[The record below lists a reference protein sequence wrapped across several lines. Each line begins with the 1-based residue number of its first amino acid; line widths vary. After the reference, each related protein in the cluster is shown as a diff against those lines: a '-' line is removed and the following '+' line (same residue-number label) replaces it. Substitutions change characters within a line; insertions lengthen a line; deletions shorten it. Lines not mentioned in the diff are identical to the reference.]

1 MFYLL
6 GSERFVSAMN
16 NGCPCNRPVL
26 RLLSRFIS
34 STQPPS
40 APALP
45 LRLLQQALRWRGRVI
60 NFVSQHCGVCSSF
73 LDKRDLTLHI
83 ANVVAHGPLFIE
95 AVQSLFSRKF
105 WPFWTI
111 FATVLPRNSD
121 YSRAQM
127 CRCSCWVCLWFCIRG
142 CHAGLSWLDER
153 ILNVHKKQTPRWVR
167 VQYRR
172 ANNCTSG
179 VILLFGY
186 CTLRLQNSSL

>member
-1 MFYLL
+1 MIESLQSSSARPRSRKQNETENHSARSTHSKAAVAQIRPKQREFLFYPL
-6 GSERFVSAMN
+6 GSERFVPAMK

-34 STQPPS
+34 STQPPG

-105 WPFWTI
+105 WPF
-111 FATVLPRNSD
+111 
-121 YSRAQM
+121 
-127 CRCSCWVCLWFCIRG
+127 
-142 CHAGLSWLDER
+142 
-153 ILNVHKKQTPRWVR
+153 
-167 VQYRR
+167 
-172 ANNCTSG
+172 
-179 VILLFGY
+179 
-186 CTLRLQNSSL
+186 